1 MSTEKT
7 ITAKAR
13 ASGKMTAGDL
23 REFLDE
29 LEKSGGGPGVTVSAR
44 VSFGGWIKSVTAT
57 VKDAG
62 VRVIGP
68 GE

>member
-13 ASGKMTAGDL
+13 ASGKMTADDL
-23 REFLDE
+23 REFLAE
-29 LEKSGGGPGVTVSAR
+29 LEKSGATGGVCVSAR

-57 VKDAG
+57 VKDTRSVSG
-62 VRVIGP
+62 
-68 GE
+68 

>member
-13 ASGKMTAGDL
+13 ASGKMTVDDL
-23 REFLDE
+23 REFLAE
-29 LEKSGGGPGVTVSAR
+29 LEKSGGTGGVFVSAR

-57 VKDAG
+57 V
-62 VRVIGP
+62 RP
-68 GE
+68 T

>member
-13 ASGKMTAGDL
+13 ASGKMTADDL

-29 LEKSGGGPGVTVSAR
+29 LEKSGGGGEVCVSAR
-44 VSFGGWIKSVTAT
+44 VSFGGGIKSVSAT
-57 VKDAG
+57 VRDAG
-62 VRVIGP
+62 VRVIGA